1 MRIVKPIPVASL
13 ESLSFGSM
21 FKAYCPW
28 EDVFM
33 STSDLVDLSRLKSL
47 DISIS
52 RAPSVLRNVR
62 SIVPNLERLFINI
75 HLQERHYDD
84 LDEDDPEMVESIQE
98 FNPLRFL
105 AVRGLRPY
113 SALQKVRSSTL
124 LNEPHSS
131 IHLSSKLDSF
141 IPWRQ
146 TPKSD
151 RSVSRESQSSEH
163 PQPRKN

>member
-1 MRIVKPIPVASL
+1 
-13 ESLSFGSM
+13 
-21 FKAYCPW
+21 
-28 EDVFM
+28 M

-84 LDEDDPEMVESIQE
+84 LDEDDPEMVELIQE

-113 SALQKVRSSTL
+113 SALQR
-124 LNEPHSS
+124 
-131 IHLSSKLDSF
+131 
-141 IPWRQ
+141 
-146 TPKSD
+146 
-151 RSVSRESQSSEH
+151 
-163 PQPRKN
+163 